1 MNSAIDAEMNF
12 ELPSEL
18 RMLKESVRRFVDEE
32 MIPVEMRSRVGDG
45 MDPEIRASLED
56 KAKAL
61 GLANYDVPEEYGGQ
75 GLGLLAK
82 AVVWSE
88 LGRTIA
94 LPPRAVEI
102 FGPNVSPLLYLMNAE
117 QKQRYLVPTLAGKL
131 KWCFA
136 QTEPEA
142 GGDPARIRTSAV
154 REGDHYV
161 INGHKRFIT
170 GGGSADFAQV
180 IAVTDRAKGAR
191 GGISTLIVDMNAPGV
206 KRLREQKLMIDDRPW
221 ELLFENV
228 RVPVRDL
235 VGNEGEGFKLAQTWL
250 SVGRVRHAARGIGV
264 IERCLELGA
273 SYAKQRVTFGAPLAD
288 RQSVQFALADS
299 YMDLHQLRLMTY
311 DAALQ
316 IRPGPRYPGRSL
328 HGEDFWR
335 RAVVRRRRP
344 LLDSPRRNGPHHRFA
359 HREILARPAQHD
371 DHRGPER
378 DLENDRR
385 PACVE
390 RIRPLKLVSAINDRF
405 ANPRKWLGPAIAAVR
420 YRSYIEGQ
428 A

>member
-1 MNSAIDAEMNF
+1 MNTPSIDAEMNF

-45 MDPEIRASLED
+45 MDPGIRVSLED

-82 AVVWSE
+82 SVVWSE

-117 QKQRYLVPTLAGKL
+117 QKQRYLLPTLAGKL

-191 GGISTLIVDMNAPGV
+191 GGISTFIVDMNAPGV

-235 VGNEGEGFKLAQTWL
+235 VGHEGEGFKLAQTWL

-311 DAALQ
+311 DAALKYDQ
-316 IRPGPRYPGRSL
+316 GRDIRVEAYMAKIFGDERSFVAADRCL
-328 HGEDFWR
+328 TIHGGTGLTTDLPIEKFWR
-335 RAVVRRRRP
+335 DQR
-344 LLDSPRRNGPHHRFA
+344 SMMITEGPN
-359 HREILARPAQHD
+359 EILKMTVARH
-371 DHRGPER
+371 
-378 DLENDRR
+378 
-385 PACVE
+385 V
-390 RIRPLKLVSAINDRF
+390 LKEYGR
-405 ANPRKWLGPAIAAVR
+405 
-420 YRSYIEGQ
+420 
-428 A
+428 